1 MTDKEHENDQGESDP
16 RVDMIKMD
24 SAHDS
29 QEIFYGESDLRVN
42 LMKMDSA
49 RDSQDMSYGESEP
62 RVDLIKTDSA
72 RDSQEM
78 FHGESDPQVDM
89 IKMDIAR
96 VSQEIFQYHQRE
108 EARYEEA
115 KSLFQKRRD
124 LNNKAR
130 EMSSQRTQLME
141 EMDRVKLDRYKCY
154 ERHEETDIKADQLKE
169 MVDFVVEDTRR
180 LKLKRATTRAE
191 IESLLY
197 YDSEIH
203 IMIYNMRRHA
213 SNIRAENDR
222 DWELVDIVERECVDI
237 AHTLDHAEE
246 IEKEIAAVEQEV
258 DELEK
263 EIGLLKNES
272 IEKATRNVILKAH
285 IDDMSKFFH
294 SSTIGGIVKKVLK
307 HRPTKDDEE
316 TAEKPLSY
324 ATRGTVESYI
334 DDYSACYATPKHI
347 FLDDIS
353 EITPYTTQT
362 SLSAVDSNT
371 RNKRLSLANFSKHLR
386 RKSDKREILAVDRV
400 PEVNSDEEETVT

>member
-1 MTDKEHENDQGESDP
+1 MTDKEYENDQGESDP

-24 SAHDS
+24 SVRDK
-29 QEIFYGESDLRVN
+29 QEMFYGESDLRVD
-42 LMKMDSA
+42 LIKMDSA
-49 RDSQDMSYGESEP
+49 RDSQVSAEP

-108 EARYEEA
+108 ETRYEEA

-130 EMSSQRTQLME
+130 EMSSQRTKLME

-154 ERHEETDIKADQLKE
+154 ERHEETEIKAGQLKE

-213 SNIRAENDR
+213 SNIRAENDK

-237 AHTLDHAEE
+237 THTLDHAEE
-246 IEKEIAAVEQEV
+246 IEKEVATVEQEV

-285 IDDMSKFFH
+285 IDDMSEFFR

-307 HRPTKDDEE
+307 HRPTKGDEE
-316 TAEKPLSY
+316 TAEKPPLSY

-334 DDYSACYATPKHI
+334 DDYSECYATPKHI
-347 FLDDIS
+347 FSDDIS

-362 SLSAVDSNT
+362 SVTAVDNST
-371 RNKRLSLANFSKHLR
+371 RNLRLPLARFSKHIR
-386 RKSDKREILAVDRV
+386 RKSSKLEILAVDRV